1 MPKIFLVSNSG
12 KKASFTFVDNIVG
25 ETMFNLIKKRE
36 KNIINT
42 IKNLWISNNPTW
54 NCSCDSDFMVFNNS
68 CFIFYWNWTF
78 SLLN

>member
-36 KNIINT
+36 KNIR
-42 IKNLWISNNPTW
+42 PTHG
-54 NCSCDSDFMVFNNS
+54 SFNM
-68 CFIFYWNWTF
+68 FADADAIEVK
-78 SLLN
+78 LKKLV